1 MAKTID
7 LKIKIDQS
15 GNAKSGIAAIASGV
29 GKLGTIA
36 AGVATGGLLLA
47 AGGVVALGKG
57 LFDSVGAAM
66 EAQEGQA
73 QLAAVLKSTQ
83 GASGMTAES
92 INALASSLQDVTM
105 FEDDAIL
112 AGQNMLLTFTNIG
125 KDVFPAATET
135 ILDMATAMGTDT
147 TSAAMQLG
155 KALNDPVAG
164 IGALSRVGVTFS
176 EEQKKT
182 IAALVEMG
190 DTAGAQKII
199 LAELSKEFGG
209 SAVAAG
215 ETLPGKLAIL
225 KNTFGDIQETI
236 GAAFLPALSS
246 IADAFSSGLKSEF
259 IQNALA
265 GLVSFITDTVVPG
278 FDTIVMQVGAMIA
291 AFQDGGLLAAFAVF
305 EDGSSRV
312 GALAEVFGLSEEA
325 GMALGQTVNDIA
337 QFVADAQV
345 IWAEWSAHLNE
356 TTGPAMVLIQD
367 ALDRIA
373 VATGG
378 STEKFSLSK
387 TLLDLFEKTLNA
399 VTIAIQLT
407 ALGFQAA
414 AKAVE
419 KISEAVRIAKGLG
432 EQIGTIYTL
441 SMESIK
447 RGIDSV
453 IRGWDRLKAAAKRA
467 IDAIPSWLRPGS
479 PTPFEIGLRGIAS
492 AAKGVA
498 GALPQAF
505 NVAGPAPTLA
515 GAGAAAAGIGAGGP
529 QIIVQYSP
537 VVSTASQIE
546 LERNLIPLI
555 VDGLRKA
562 GVKVG

>member
-15 GNAKSGIAAIASGV
+15 GNAKSGIASIAGSV

-66 EAQEGQA
+66 EAQQGQA
-73 QLAAVLKSTQ
+73 QLAAVLESTR
-83 GASGMTAES
+83 GVSGMTAES
-92 INALASSLQDVTM
+92 INALASSLQAVTP
-105 FEDDAIL
+105 FSDDAIL

-125 KDVFPAATET
+125 KEVFPQATAT
-135 ILDMATAMGTDT
+135 ILDMATALGGDT
-147 TSAAMQLG
+147 VSNAKILG
-155 KALNDPVAG
+155 KALNDPIAG
-164 IGALSRVGVTFS
+164 LTALGRAGVQFTDA
-176 EEQKKT
+176 QKAQIT
-182 IAALVEMG
+182 AMVEAG
-190 DTAGAQKII
+190 DVAGAQKLI
-199 LAELSKEFGG
+199 LAELETQLGG

-225 KNTFGDIQETI
+225 KNTFGDIQEEI

-246 IADAFSSGLKSEF
+246 VADQLAEGLKSPEA
-259 IQNALA
+259 QTALTA
-265 GLVSFITDTVVPG
+265 MTGFITESVVPAIEDIMT
-278 FDTIVMQVGAMIA
+278 FVGDATTMFI
-291 AFQDGGLLAAFAVF
+291 DW
-305 EDGSSRV
+305 SS
-312 GALAEVFGLSEEA
+312 
-325 GMALGQTVNDIA
+325 T
-337 QFVADAQV
+337 
-345 IWAEWSAHLNE
+345 LNE
-356 TTGPAMVLIQD
+356 TTGPAMLLIQD

-505 NVAGPAPTLA
+505 NVAGPAPVLAKA
-515 GAGAAAAGIGAGGP
+515 GAGGGSGGISP
-529 QIIVQYSP
+529 QIIIQYSP

-562 GVKVG
+562 EFRS